1 MEKIELSEE
10 ARTYLEL
17 HRSLTVGDW
26 SASCWGKRFKIN
38 NHGIKLIAKEDE
50 DLERIIFDVEK
61 KTVSVSIKNPTLPEK
76 APRIVDLSEAT
87 EFFEELRKEIE
98 KLLTIKGTFRS
109 VTPNDD
115 RTVFEI
121 VTYVKSEIKDGMN
134 IIPEGTKVVNNIAYK
149 ISNSIAN
156 IIIPNSVTEIGNGAF
171 WHCTGL
177 TNIVIPDS
185 VTKIG
190 DGAFDGCTG
199 LTNIAIP
206 NSVTE
211 IGKAAFRGCT
221 SLASVV
227 IPDSVTKI
235 DDAVFDGCTGLSS
248 VVIPNSVTEIGM
260 VAFRY
265 CTSLINIIIPNSVT
279 KIKCLAFYNC
289 MSLTSIVI
297 PDSVTEIG
305 SDVFHGCI
313 RLNSIKV
320 SQENKKYDSR
330 DNCNAIIETETNK
343 LIVGCD
349 TTVIPNTV
357 TQIGNSAFWNCTNL
371 TNIVIP
377 ESVTEIGIFAFSY
390 CSGLTNIKVSEDNQ
404 KFDSRDNCNAIIETE
419 TNKLIA
425 GCATSVIPNSVTK
438 IEHYAFEGCTGLNS
452 IVIPDSVT
460 TIEEGAF
467 KDCINL
473 KTIVIPNS
481 VSKIRSY
488 SFDGCTNLTSIVIP
502 DTITEI
508 EGTAFRGCTGLTS
521 IVIPKSVKKIGE
533 DAFFGCNSLDSI
545 YCYVEDPKQI
555 KIERG
560 TELCGHQATLYIPA
574 TKGVVAAYKRK
585 TVWKKFAAIKPM
597 EEKPKK

>member
-1 MEKIELSEE
+1 
-10 ARTYLEL
+10 
-17 HRSLTVGDW
+17 
-26 SASCWGKRFKIN
+26 
-38 NHGIKLIAKEDE
+38 
-50 DLERIIFDVEK
+50 
-61 KTVSVSIKNPTLPEK
+61 
-76 APRIVDLSEAT
+76 
-87 EFFEELRKEIE
+87 
-98 KLLTIKGTFRS
+98 
-109 VTPNDD
+109 
-115 RTVFEI
+115 
-121 VTYVKSEIKDGMN
+121 
-134 IIPEGTKVVNNIAYK
+134 
-149 ISNSIAN
+149 
-156 IIIPNSVTEIGNGAF
+156 
-171 WHCTGL
+171 
-177 TNIVIPDS
+177 
-185 VTKIG
+185 
-190 DGAFDGCTG
+190 
-199 LTNIAIP
+199 
-206 NSVTE
+206 
-211 IGKAAFRGCT
+211 
-221 SLASVV
+221 
-227 IPDSVTKI
+227 
-235 DDAVFDGCTGLSS
+235 
-248 VVIPNSVTEIGM
+248 
-260 VAFRY
+260 
-265 CTSLINIIIPNSVT
+265 
-279 KIKCLAFYNC
+279 

-560 TELCGHQATLYIPA
+560 TELCGHQATLYVPA